1 MATKKIPKRVSNAVL
16 RRCRAAWCRRVGL
29 EHIAVGRERE
39 LEALTQDLDTIAE
52 GGASFRVLMGRY
64 GSGKTF
70 LGQML
75 RERALQRNFVVM
87 QADLGQNARF
97 TGSAGQGQML
107 YRSLLAST
115 ATKTR
120 SRGQR
125 PAGPAGALAER
136 HPESGRARGRHR
148 PPRTGI
154 PAADASTH

>member
-1 MATKKIPKRVSNAVL
+1 MPCAILLGGVVPTH
-16 RRCRAAWCRRVGL
+16 GL

-39 LEALTQDLDTIAE
+39 LDGADTDLATIAD
-52 GGASFRVLMGRY
+52 GGASFRMLMGRY

-87 QADLGQNARF
+87 QAELGQNARF

-107 YRSLLAST
+107 YRKLLAST

-120 SRGQR
+120 AAPCRLCWS
-125 PAGPAGALAER
+125 AG
-136 HPESGRARGRHR
+136 
-148 PPRTGI
+148 
-154 PAADASTH
+154 